1 MAPRV
6 PSTPVKS
13 SRYEEGHLMLLAI
26 DVGNTNIVFA
36 LCDGD
41 VIAQRWRISTD
52 GQRTADEYAVWLH
65 QLMALEGVAM
75 GSVDAAIISTV
86 VPQTLFNLQRL
97 CRKYFSVEPEVV
109 AIGAINLGLT
119 IALPNPA
126 EVGADRLVNAVA
138 AHALWPGNLII
149 VDFGTATTF
158 DVVSADGAYQGG
170 AIAPGI
176 NLSMDALYQA
186 AAKLPRIAVEPPPG
200 NLGAIGKG
208 TVHAMQSGV
217 FWGYVGLIE
226 GLVTRLCQEIVGPV
240 TVIATGGLATLFQ
253 RHTTAIAHVD
263 GDLTI
268 KGLIRLHQLNAK
280 NPT

>member
-1 MAPRV
+1 
-6 PSTPVKS
+6 
-13 SRYEEGHLMLLAI
+13 MLLAI

-36 LCDGD
+36 LCDPTAGD
-41 VIAQRWRISTD
+41 ADMIVHRWRISTD

-65 QLMALEGVAM
+65 QLFSLEGVSHAHI
-75 GSVDAAIISTV
+75 DAAIISTV
-86 VPQTLFNLQRL
+86 VPPTLFNLQRL
-97 CRKYFSVEPEVV
+97 CRKYFRVEPLVV
-109 AIGAINLGLT
+109 AVGALNMGLA

-138 AHALWPGNLII
+138 AHARWPGSLII

-176 NLSMDALYQA
+176 NLSMEALYQA
-186 AAKLPRIAVEPPPG
+186 AAKLPRIAVEPPADG
-200 NLGAIGKG
+200 AGAIGKG
-208 TVHAMQSGV
+208 TVHAMQSGL

-226 GLVTRLCQEIVGPV
+226 GLVARLSAEMGGDV
-240 TVIATGGLATLFQ
+240 TVVATGGLATLFQ
-253 RHTTAIAHVD
+253 RHTAAISHVD

-268 KGLIRLHQLNAK
+268 RGLIRLHAINTLS
-280 NPT
+280 

>member
-1 MAPRV
+1 
-6 PSTPVKS
+6 
-13 SRYEEGHLMLLAI
+13 MLLAI

-36 LCDGD
+36 LCEGD
-41 VIAQRWRISTD
+41 TIAQRWRISTD
-52 GQRTADEYAVWLH
+52 GQRTADEYAVWLN
-65 QLMALEGVAM
+65 QLMSLEGVER
-75 GSVDAAIISTV
+75 SHIDAAIISTV

-97 CRKYFSVEPEVV
+97 CRKYFHVEPLVV
-109 AIGAINLGLT
+109 ALGEIDLGLT

-126 EVGADRLVNAVA
+126 EVGADRLVNAIA

-186 AAKLPRIAVEPPPG
+186 AAKLPRIAVEPPAG
-200 NLGAIGKG
+200 NAGAIGKG

-226 GLVTRLCQEIVGPV
+226 GLVKRLSGEIVGPV
-240 TVIATGGLATLFQ
+240 TVVATGGLATLFN
-253 RHTTAIAHVD
+253 RHTPAIDHVD

-268 KGLIRLHQLNAK
+268 RGLVRLHALNAH
-280 NPT
+280 NSTARGNQNGTE

>member
-1 MAPRV
+1 
-6 PSTPVKS
+6 
-13 SRYEEGHLMLLAI
+13 MLLAI

-36 LCDGD
+36 LCEAE
-41 VIAQRWRISTD
+41 VITHRWRISTD

-75 GSVDAAIISTV
+75 GVVDAAIISTV
-86 VPQTLFNLQRL
+86 VPPTLFNLQRL
-97 CRKYFSVEPEVV
+97 CRKYFNVEPLVV
-109 AIGAINLGLT
+109 AVGQIAMGLE

-138 AHALWPGNLII
+138 AHALWPGDLII
-149 VDFGTATTF
+149 IDFGTATTF

-200 NLGAIGKG
+200 NAPAIGKG

-226 GLVTRLCQEIVGPV
+226 GLVARLSREIAGRV
-240 TVIATGGLATLFQ
+240 TVVATGGLATLFQ
-253 RHTTAIAHVD
+253 RHTAAIAHVD

-268 KGLIRLHQLNAK
+268 RGLIHLHHLNAK
-280 NPT
+280 QI

>member
-1 MAPRV
+1 
-6 PSTPVKS
+6 
-13 SRYEEGHLMLLAI
+13 MLLAI

-52 GQRTADEYAVWLH
+52 GQRTADEYDVWLH
-65 QLMALEGVAM
+65 QLMALEGVVM

-97 CRKYFSVEPEVV
+97 CRKYFNVEPDVV
-109 AIGAINLGLT
+109 AIGQIDMGLT

-138 AHALWPGNLII
+138 AHAQWPGNLII

-158 DVVSADGAYQGG
+158 DIVSADGTYEGG

-186 AAKLPRIAVEPPPG
+186 AAKLPRIAVEPPPEG
-200 NLGAIGKG
+200 LGAIGKG
-208 TVHAMQSGV
+208 TVHAMQSGL

-226 GLVTRLCQEIVGPV
+226 GLVAHLSAEMPSPV

-268 KGLIRLHQLNAK
+268 RGLIRLHQLNAK
-280 NPT
+280 KPD

>member
-1 MAPRV
+1 
-6 PSTPVKS
+6 
-13 SRYEEGHLMLLAI
+13 MLLAI

-36 LCDGD
+36 LCAGEEI
-41 VIAQRWRISTD
+41 VHRWRISTD

-75 GSVDAAIISTV
+75 GSVNAAIISTV

-97 CRKYFSVEPEVV
+97 CRKYFEVEPLVV
-109 AIGAINLGLT
+109 AVGSIELGLR

-138 AHALWPGNLII
+138 AHALWTGDLII
-149 VDFGTATTF
+149 LDFGTATTF
-158 DVVSADGAYQGG
+158 DIVSADGAYQGG

-186 AAKLPRIAVEPPPG
+186 AAKLPRIAVEPPPEG
-200 NLGAIGKG
+200 LGAIGKG
-208 TVHAMQSGV
+208 TVHAMQSGL

-226 GLVTRLCQEIVGPV
+226 GLVARLSAEMAPPV

-268 KGLIRLHQLNAK
+268 RGLIRLHKLNEKTHA
-280 NPT
+280 

>member
-1 MAPRV
+1 
-6 PSTPVKS
+6 
-13 SRYEEGHLMLLAI
+13 MLLAI

-36 LCDGD
+36 ICDGET
-41 VIAQRWRISTD
+41 IKWRWRISTD

-65 QLMALEGVAM
+65 QLMQLEGVERAHV
-75 GSVDAAIISTV
+75 SAAIIATV

-97 CRKYFSVEPEVV
+97 CRKYFQVDALVV
-109 AIGAINLGLT
+109 AVGNINLGLR
-119 IALPNPA
+119 IDLPNPA
-126 EVGADRLVNAVA
+126 EVGADRLVNASA
-138 AHALWPGNLII
+138 AHADHPGNLII

-170 AIAPGI
+170 VIAPGI

-186 AAKLPRIAVEPPPG
+186 AAKLPRIAVEPPISPSGG
-200 NLGAIGKG
+200 NLGVIGKG

-226 GLVTRLCQEIVGPV
+226 GLVARITSEIGGAV
-240 TVIATGGLATLFQ
+240 TVIATGGLATLFN
-253 RHTTAIAHVD
+253 RHTSAIDSVD

-268 KGLIRLHQLNAK
+268 RGLIRIHALNAGPNEPEK
-280 NPT
+280 NTDSHETR

>member
-1 MAPRV
+1 
-6 PSTPVKS
+6 
-13 SRYEEGHLMLLAI
+13 MLLAI

-36 LCDGD
+36 LCEGD
-41 VIAQRWRISTD
+41 RIVHRWRISTD

-75 GSVDAAIISTV
+75 GTVDAAIISTV
-86 VPQTLFNLQRL
+86 VPPTLFNLQRL
-97 CRKYFSVEPEVV
+97 CRKYFEVEPLVV
-109 AIGAINLGLT
+109 AVGGIDMGLG

-138 AHALWPGNLII
+138 AHAIWPGDLII
-149 VDFGTATTF
+149 IDFGTATTF

-176 NLSMDALYQA
+176 NLSMEALYQA

-200 NLGAIGKG
+200 TLGAIGKG
-208 TVHAMQSGV
+208 TVHAMQSGL

-226 GLVTRLCQEIVGPV
+226 GLVARLAAEMPSAP

-253 RHTTAIAHVD
+253 RHTPAIAHVD

-268 KGLIRLHQLNAK
+268 RGLIRLHQLNAK
-280 NPT
+280 NP